1 MEPESRYNRWLVGC
15 NLLLRID
22 IKAHSLP
29 QRGNSQIAQRTHIV
43 ENMKLKIKIAGTR
56 VHDVGYRV
64 FLLKNAMNLALP
76 GLSTYNWDEDGR
88 QEVIALVEGDEARV
102 ASFLKTIEKNKPEM
116 AVVSSVTFEDY
127 DGDVGRASEV
137 AMFCSF
143 VQLDKAIPLLLDMRD
158 DLKAVRSTTDLTLDE
173 IKAVR
178 KTTDLT
184 LDEIRAVR
192 KTTDL
197 TLDEIK
203 AVRKTTDSTL
213 DEIKGMREDIQPGYA
228 MQFRQMQSDVR
239 AIKDRL
245 GMS

>member
-1 MEPESRYNRWLVGC
+1 LQVQSIE
-15 NLLLRID
+15 
-22 IKAHSLP
+22 IKAPSLP
-29 QRGNSQIAQRTHIV
+29 QRGNSQIAQRTHII

-102 ASFLKTIEKNKPEM
+102 ASFLKTVESKRPEL
-116 AVVSSVTFEDY
+116 AEVSGVTFEDY

-158 DLKAVRSTTDLTLDE
+158 DLKAVR
-173 IKAVR
+173 
-178 KTTDLT
+178 KTTDS
-184 LDEIRAVR
+184 
-192 KTTDL
+192 

-228 MQFRQMQSDVR
+228 MQFRQVQSDVR